1 MRSIVYVTVGRP
13 SVRLSVPSID
23 SSNGGR
29 RVCCWASG
37 CKTELWYD
45 LNYFRDSVIA
55 SSKLLYCA
63 AKQSLVVRVK
73 LAPWTSVALY
83 DSFFLFSRIAL
94 NRSRTA
100 VSRFLLRPTDSLLF
114 FNSGRINSKWSDIAP
129 MKTCD
134 CFNPE
139 VPHTICLARQW
150 RTSMYMQCFWSYLVM
165 FAETV
170 ADNSRWCLVTK
181 VNLGFT
187 DMAIRFAATLLPVSV
202 CLPWRQGKQFG
213 TGWVVLFC

>member
-83 DSFFLFSRIAL
+83 DSFFIQSDCSESISYGSKPFFITSDWFAP
-94 NRSRTA
+94 
-100 VSRFLLRPTDSLLF
+100 RFLIQAGSIR
-114 FNSGRINSKWSDIAP
+114 NGRISLRWKPATVLIR
-129 MKTCD
+129 KC
-134 CFNPE
+134 
-139 VPHTICLARQW
+139 HTRYVWRDNGEQVCIC
-150 RTSMYMQCFWSYLVM
+150 
-165 FAETV
+165 
-170 ADNSRWCLVTK
+170 
-181 VNLGFT
+181 
-187 DMAIRFAATLLPVSV
+187 SV
-202 CLPWRQGKQFG
+202 FG
-213 TGWVVLFC
+213 HIW

>member
-83 DSFFLFSRIAL
+83 DSFFLFSRTAL

-100 VSRFLLRPTDSLLF
+100 VSRFLLRPTDSLVVFLIQAGSIR
-114 FNSGRINSKWSDIAP
+114 NGRISLRWKPATVLIR
-129 MKTCD
+129 KC
-134 CFNPE
+134 
-139 VPHTICLARQW
+139 HTRYVWRDNGEQVCIC
-150 RTSMYMQCFWSYLVM
+150 
-165 FAETV
+165 
-170 ADNSRWCLVTK
+170 
-181 VNLGFT
+181 
-187 DMAIRFAATLLPVSV
+187 SV
-202 CLPWRQGKQFG
+202 FG
-213 TGWVVLFC
+213 HIW